1 MSMLNFIETPSPCTA
16 LCLEGVIKTK
26 RVPWETHLVCS
37 PTSSHTIFRLLFFP
51 STFSF
56 SSKQKQHLL
65 IIMIMTVQFLHKAHI
80 CVLSIVCGKMGR
92 NGKRLLLWFIHTS
105 TINQIMQHYQN
116 QNNKQYILEILVLHF
131 HYTKE
136 KINV

>member
-1 MSMLNFIETPSPCTA
+1 MGECWEEDNSSGQRKDSLEILNNSIHIRPGTEWHIIIIKHFI
-16 LCLEGVIKTK
+16 
-26 RVPWETHLVCS
+26 
-37 PTSSHTIFRLLFFP
+37 
-51 STFSF
+51 TFNTEF
-56 SSKQKQHLL
+56 LRCILNRPKQYLL

-116 QNNKQYILEILVLHF
+116 QNNKQYIGDFGFTFSLYERKNKCIGR
-131 HYTKE
+131 
-136 KINV
+136 